1 MVKKIAGFNIV
12 ACINNKKTV
21 HRGYSNLLKPIRTLI
36 DLSIIN
42 GVMYYMNSVLYLDL
56 IYILFFNASWMLIS
70 FNNQFY
76 NLYRNAR
83 PSKAVYLI
91 IAQFSTFFLAYFT
104 YFGIFKEDNAVNDQL
119 LTLLLIY
126 SLIVVFKLSIVVL
139 LKGYRIAGGNYRN
152 VIIIGEDESVSVLR
166 KYFNSRLE
174 LGYRL
179 KGYFS
184 DSNTK
189 AGKFLGEI
197 SESFNFAL
205 QNNIDEIY
213 VSMNSISK
221 EQINEFEI
229 FADNNLITLKLVPD
243 YKGVFRKM
251 EAVQYY
257 DYLPVISFRKQPLD
271 DIFRRFMKRSF
282 DLLFSALVIVL
293 LLTWLIPI
301 IALLIRW
308 ESKGPIF
315 FKQKRDGLNGISFG
329 CYKFRSMR
337 SSEEANK
344 IQATKRDPRITKM
357 GAFMRKT
364 SIDEMPQFINVLLGN
379 MSVVGPRPHM
389 LQHTQEFSK
398 SVNKYMVRHF
408 VKPGITGLAQIKG
421 YRGEIKVKS
430 DINNRVKLDIF
441 YLENWSLILD
451 IRIILRTISNAISGE
466 DNAY

>member
-1 MVKKIAGFNIV
+1 M
-12 ACINNKKTV
+12 
-21 HRGYSNLLKPIRTLI
+21 HRGYSNLLKPIMTLI

-42 GVMYYMNSVLYLDL
+42 GVMYYMNSDLYLDL
-56 IYILFFNASWMLIS
+56 VYILFFNVAWMLIS

-76 NLYRNAR
+76 NIYRNAR

-104 YFGIFKEDNAVNDQL
+104 YFGIFKEGDAVNDQL
-119 LTLLLIY
+119 VTLLLIY

-184 DSNTK
+184 DTAKNEGT
-189 AGKFLGEI
+189 FLGQI
-197 SESFNFAL
+197 TESFNFAL
-205 QNNIDEIY
+205 ENNIDEIY
-213 VSMNSISK
+213 LSMNSISK
-221 EQINEFEI
+221 EQIKEFEI

-251 EAVQYY
+251 EAVHYY
-257 DYLPVISFRKQPLD
+257 DYLPVISIRKQPLD
-271 DIFRRFMKRSF
+271 DVFRRFMKRSF
-282 DLLFSALVIVL
+282 DLLFSAVVIVF

-344 IQATKRDPRITKM
+344 IQATKEDARITKM

-364 SIDEMPQFINVLLGN
+364 SIDELPQFINVLLGN

-430 DINNRVKLDIF
+430 DINNRVKFDVF

-451 IRIILRTISNAISGE
+451 IRIVLQTVSNAISGE
-466 DNAY
+466 ENAY

>member
-1 MVKKIAGFNIV
+1 M
-12 ACINNKKTV
+12 
-21 HRGYSNLLKPIRTLI
+21 HRGYSNLLKPIMTLI

-42 GVMYYMNSVLYLDL
+42 GVMYYMNPGLYLDL
-56 IYILFFNASWMLIS
+56 VYILFFNAAWMLIS

-76 NLYRNAR
+76 NIYRNVR

-104 YFGIFKEDNAVNDQL
+104 YFGVFKEGVAVNDQL
-119 LTLLLIY
+119 VTLILIY
-126 SLIVVFKLSIVVL
+126 TLIVVFKLCIIVL

-166 KYFNSRLE
+166 EYFNSRSE

-184 DSNTK
+184 DSAKNE
-189 AGKFLGEI
+189 GDFLGQI
-197 SESFNFAL
+197 AESFHFAL
-205 QNNIDEIY
+205 ENNIDEIY
-213 VSMNSISK
+213 LSMNSISK
-221 EQINEFEI
+221 EQIKEFEI

-251 EAVQYY
+251 GAVQYY
-257 DYLPVISFRKQPLD
+257 DYLPVISFRKLPLD
-271 DIFRRFMKRSF
+271 DIFRRFIKRLF
-282 DLLFSALVIVL
+282 DILFSGLVITL
-293 LLTWLIPI
+293 FLSWLIPI

-308 ESKGPIF
+308 ESKGSIF
-315 FKQKRDGLNGISFG
+315 FKQERGGLNGRSFS

-337 SSEEANK
+337 ANTEANK
-344 IQATKRDPRITKM
+344 IQATKEDDRITKT

-364 SIDEMPQFINVLLGN
+364 SIDELPQFINVFFGS

-389 LQHTQEFSK
+389 IQHTQEFSK

-451 IRIILRTISNAISGE
+451 IRIVLQTVSNVISGE
-466 DNAY
+466 ENAY

>member
-1 MVKKIAGFNIV
+1 M
-12 ACINNKKTV
+12 
-21 HRGYSNLLKPIRTLI
+21 TLI
-36 DLSIIN
+36 DLSVIN
-42 GVMYYMNSVLYLDL
+42 GVMYYMNPGLYLDL
-56 IYILFFNASWMLIS
+56 VYILFFNIAWMLIS

-76 NLYRNAR
+76 NIYRNAR
-83 PSKAVYLI
+83 PSKAIYLI

-104 YFGIFKEDNAVNDQL
+104 YFGIFKEGDAVNDQL

-126 SLIVVFKLSIVVL
+126 SLIVVSKLTILVL

-184 DSNTK
+184 DAKTNT
-189 AGKFLGEI
+189 GDFLGKTN
-197 SESFNFAL
+197 ESFDFAL
-205 QNNIDEIY
+205 ENNIDEIY
-213 VSMNSISK
+213 LSMNSISK
-221 EQINEFEI
+221 EQIKEFEI

-251 EAVQYY
+251 GAVQYY
-257 DYLPVISFRKQPLD
+257 DYLPVISFRKLPLD
-271 DIFRRFMKRSF
+271 DIFRRFIKRSF
-282 DLLFSALVIVL
+282 DIAFSVLVLTL
-293 LLTWLIPI
+293 LLSWLIPI
-301 IALLIRW
+301 IAILIRW
-308 ESKGPIF
+308 ESKGAIF
-315 FKQKRDGLNGISFG
+315 FKQERDGLNGRAFD

-337 SSEEANK
+337 TTKDAHK
-344 IQATKRDPRITKM
+344 IQATKADARITKM

-364 SIDEMPQFINVLLGN
+364 SIDELPQFINVLLGN

-389 LQHTQEFSK
+389 LQHTQEYSK

-421 YRGEIKVKS
+421 YRGEIKIKA

-451 IRIILRTISNAISGE
+451 IRIVLQTVSNAISGE
-466 DNAY
+466 ENAY

>member
-1 MVKKIAGFNIV
+1 M
-12 ACINNKKTV
+12 T
-21 HRGYSNLLKPIRTLI
+21 SI

-42 GVMYYMNSVLYLDL
+42 GVMCYMNPLLYLDL
-56 IYILFFNASWMLIS
+56 VYILFFNAAWLLIS

-104 YFGIFKEDNAVNDQL
+104 YFGIFKEGNAVNDQL
-119 LTLLLIY
+119 VTLLLIY
-126 SLIVVFKLSIVVL
+126 SLIVVSKLSIVIL

-184 DSNTK
+184 DTENNE
-189 AGKFLGEI
+189 GKFLGKI
-197 SESFNFAL
+197 TESFNFAIE
-205 QNNIDEIY
+205 NNIDEIY
-213 VSMNSISK
+213 LSMNSISK
-221 EQINEFEI
+221 EQIKEFEI

-257 DYLPVISFRKQPLD
+257 DYLPVISFRQLPLD
-271 DIFRRFMKRSF
+271 DVFRRFIKRLF
-282 DLLFSALVIVL
+282 DIVFSGLVITL
-293 LLTWLIPI
+293 LLSWLIPI
-301 IALLIRW
+301 IAILIRW

-315 FKQKRDGLNGISFG
+315 FKQKRDGLNGRAFG
-329 CYKFRSMR
+329 CYKFRSMK
-337 SSEEANK
+337 SNTQANE
-344 IQATKRDPRITKM
+344 IQATKQDARITKM

-364 SIDEMPQFINVLLGN
+364 SIDELPQFINVLIGN

-421 YRGEIKVKS
+421 YRGEIKVKT
-430 DINNRVKLDIF
+430 DINNRVKFDVF

-451 IRIILRTISNAISGE
+451 VRIVLQTVSNAISGE
-466 DNAY
+466 ENAY

>member
-1 MVKKIAGFNIV
+1 
-12 ACINNKKTV
+12 V
-21 HRGYSNLLKPIRTLI
+21 HRGYSNLLKPVMTLI
-36 DLSIIN
+36 DMSIIN
-42 GVMYYMNSVLYLDL
+42 GVMYYMNPVLYLDL
-56 IYILFFNASWMLIS
+56 VYILFFNTAWLLIS

-83 PSKAVYLI
+83 PSKAIYLV

-104 YFGIFKEDNAVNDQL
+104 YFGIFKEGNAVNDQL
-119 LTLLLIY
+119 ITLVLIY
-126 SLIVVFKLSIVVL
+126 SLIIANKLSIVVL

-152 VIIIGEDESVSVLR
+152 VIIIGEDESISVLR

-184 DSNTK
+184 DSENND
-189 AGKFLGEI
+189 AALLGKI
-197 SESFNFAL
+197 SESFNFAID
-205 QNNIDEIY
+205 NNIDEIY
-213 VSMNSISK
+213 LSMNSISK
-221 EQINEFEI
+221 EQIKEFEV

-243 YKGVFRKM
+243 YKGVFRQM
-251 EAVQYY
+251 GAVQYY
-257 DYLPVISFRKQPLD
+257 DYLPVISFRQRPLD
-271 DIFRRFMKRSF
+271 DVFRRFVKRLF
-282 DLLFSALVIVL
+282 DIIFSGLVITL
-293 LLTWLIPI
+293 LLSWLIPV

-315 FKQKRDGLNGISFG
+315 FKQKRDGKNGKAFG

-337 SSEEANK
+337 TNKQANK
-344 IQATKRDPRITKM
+344 IQATKQDARITKM
-357 GAFMRKT
+357 GAFMRRT
-364 SIDEMPQFINVLLGN
+364 SIDELPQFINVLIGN

-421 YRGEIKVKS
+421 YRGEIKVKT
-430 DINNRVKLDIF
+430 DINNRVKFDIF

-451 IRIILRTISNAISGE
+451 IRIVLQTVSNSISGE
-466 DNAY
+466 ENAY

>member
-1 MVKKIAGFNIV
+1 M
-12 ACINNKKTV
+12 
-21 HRGYSNLLKPIRTLI
+21 HRGYSNLLKPVMTLI
-36 DLSIIN
+36 DMSIIN
-42 GVMYYMNSVLYLDL
+42 GVMYYMNPVLYLDL
-56 IYILFFNASWMLIS
+56 VYILFFNTAWLLIS

-83 PSKAVYLI
+83 PSKAIYLV

-104 YFGIFKEDNAVNDQL
+104 YFGIFKEGNAVNDQL
-119 LTLLLIY
+119 ITLVLIY
-126 SLIVVFKLSIVVL
+126 SLIIANKLSIVVL

-152 VIIIGEDESVSVLR
+152 VIIIGEDESISVLR

-184 DSNTK
+184 DSENND
-189 AGKFLGEI
+189 AALLGKI
-197 SESFNFAL
+197 SESFNFAID
-205 QNNIDEIY
+205 NNIDEIY
-213 VSMNSISK
+213 LSMNSISK
-221 EQINEFEI
+221 EQIKEFEV

-243 YKGVFRKM
+243 YKGVFRQM
-251 EAVQYY
+251 GAVQYY
-257 DYLPVISFRKQPLD
+257 DYLPVISFRQRPLD
-271 DIFRRFMKRSF
+271 DVFRRFVKRLF
-282 DLLFSALVIVL
+282 DIIFSGLVITL
-293 LLTWLIPI
+293 LLSWLIPV

-308 ESKGPIF
+308 ESKGPVF
-315 FKQKRDGLNGISFG
+315 FKQKRDGKNGKAFG

-337 SSEEANK
+337 TNNQANK
-344 IQATKRDPRITKM
+344 IQATKQDARITKM
-357 GAFMRKT
+357 GAFMRRT
-364 SIDEMPQFINVLLGN
+364 SIDELPQFINVLIGN

-421 YRGEIKVKS
+421 YRGEIKVKT
-430 DINNRVKLDIF
+430 DINNRVKFDIF

-451 IRIILRTISNAISGE
+451 IRIVLQTVSNSISGE
-466 DNAY
+466 ENAY